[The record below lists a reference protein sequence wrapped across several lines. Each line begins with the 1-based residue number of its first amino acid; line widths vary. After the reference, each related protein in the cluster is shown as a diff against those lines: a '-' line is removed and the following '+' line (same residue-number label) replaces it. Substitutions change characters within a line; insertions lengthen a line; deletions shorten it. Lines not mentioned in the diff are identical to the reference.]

1 MRRILVTRPEPG
13 ASATA
18 TRLVAMGFSPVVLPL
33 TRIVPMPPQPA
44 GACDAVT
51 VTSANALR
59 HAPADLLGP
68 LIGKRLFA
76 VGEATAKAAREAG
89 FRDIAIAGGTAE
101 SLAALIGQ
109 TMPAGAHI
117 LHLAGRERTA
127 GFEEELARLGFSVGI
142 VETYRADEIA
152 CAPEFLARAAGDAP
166 LWGALAFSERAG
178 GLLAALSQ
186 RDEIRERFEET
197 RFFCISAKVAAALS
211 GRRVLVAE
219 TPTEEAVLALL
230 SSQG

>member
-18 TRLVAMGFSPVVLPL
+18 TRLVAMGFSPVVMPL

-59 HAPADLLGP
+59 HVAADFLAPLLGT
-68 LIGKRLFA
+68 RLFA
-76 VGEATAKAAREAG
+76 VGATTAKAASQAG
-89 FRDIAIAGGTAE
+89 FRDIAVADGTAE

-109 TMPAGAHI
+109 AMPAGGRI

-127 GFEEELARLGFSVGI
+127 GFEEELSRLGFSIEI
-142 VETYRADEIA
+142 VETYRADVIA
-152 CAPEFLARAAGDAP
+152 YAPEFLARVPGDAP
-166 LWGALAFSERAG
+166 LWGALAYSERG
-178 GLLAALSQ
+178 GSLLAALSQ

-197 RFFCISAKVAAALS
+197 RFFCISAKVAAALP